1 MGEKKSGS
9 LEMGNLAG
17 LEGGD
22 LGILRNEGGGFEFE
36 KKVEKETQRKSK
48 RGKNLPEI
56 CADES
61 G

>member
-1 MGEKKSGS
+1 
-9 LEMGNLAG
+9 MGNLAG
-17 LEGGD
+17 LERGD
-22 LGILRNEGGGFEFE
+22 FGILRNEGGGFEFE
-36 KKVEKETQRKSK
+36 KKVEKETPRKSK